1 MTPRRNLLT
10 AAFVVLAL
18 IQAAV
23 PLFMIARR
31 EATLRD
37 GVQYKFRTAPVDPA
51 DPFRGRYVALRMEQE
66 SVVVPSGADFRR
78 GERVFAVLEQTP
90 DGFARLGDVS
100 RTRPGSNAYIK
111 ARVRYPQSWGSTN
124 TVSLDLPFD
133 RYYMNEKQAPK
144 AEQAYWQHSRR
155 TSQTAYITV
164 RVKSGSAVLENLY
177 IGDKKVEDYIK
188 Q

>member
-1 MTPRRNLLT
+1 MTPRRNTLI

-31 EATLRD
+31 EATLRN

-66 SVVVPSGADFRR
+66 SVVVPKEADYRR
-78 GERVFAVLEQTP
+78 GERVYATLTKTP
-90 DGFARLGDVS
+90 DGFTRFGALS
-100 RTRPGSNAYIK
+100 RTRPESEAFIK
-111 ARVRYPQSWGSTN
+111 VRVRYPQSWGATN
-124 TVSLDLPFD
+124 SVYLDLPFD
-133 RYYMNEKQAPK
+133 RYYMNEKQAPR
-144 AEQAYWQHSRR
+144 AEQAYWQNSRR
-155 TSQTAYITV
+155 TNQNAHVTV
-164 RVKSGSAVLENLY
+164 RVKSGSAVLESLY
-177 IGDKKVEDYIK
+177 IGDKKIEDYLK

>member
-1 MTPRRNLLT
+1 MTPRRNALI

-66 SVVVPSGADFRR
+66 SVGVPAGADFRR
-78 GERVFAVLEQTP
+78 GERAYATLERMP
-90 DGFARLGDVS
+90 DGFTRLSDVS
-100 RTRPGSNAYIK
+100 RTRPESNAFIK
-111 ARVRYPQSWGSTN
+111 VRVNYPETGGTTN
-124 TVSLDLPFD
+124 RVHLDLPFD

-144 AEQAYWQHSRR
+144 AEQAYWRNSRR
-155 TSQTAYITV
+155 TNQAAYITV

-177 IGDKKVEDYIK
+177 IGDEKVEDYIK